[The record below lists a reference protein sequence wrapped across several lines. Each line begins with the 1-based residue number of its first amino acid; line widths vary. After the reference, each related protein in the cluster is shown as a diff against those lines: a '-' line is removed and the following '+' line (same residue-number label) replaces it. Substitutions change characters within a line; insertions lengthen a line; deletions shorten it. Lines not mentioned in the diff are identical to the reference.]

1 MCIGEQSCSGIASG
15 EFEEEKEQ
23 CTCTTLKG
31 SSSDVEDVS
40 TERPFGFCN
49 PDPCQNGASCFENQ
63 EGFSCDCQ
71 PGYEGRT
78 CNEDI
83 DDCWPPPCQNG
94 GNCTDKVFW
103 HVQIFWCN
111 RKLVSGWKVCL

>member
-15 EFEEEKEQ
+15 ELEEEKEQ
-23 CTCTTLKG
+23 CPCTALKG

-40 TERPFGFCN
+40 TERPFGFCHPN
-49 PDPCQNGASCFENQ
+49 PCQNGASCFENQ

-94 GNCTDKVFW
+94 GNCTDKVF
-103 HVQIFWCN
+103 
-111 RKLVSGWKVCL
+111 